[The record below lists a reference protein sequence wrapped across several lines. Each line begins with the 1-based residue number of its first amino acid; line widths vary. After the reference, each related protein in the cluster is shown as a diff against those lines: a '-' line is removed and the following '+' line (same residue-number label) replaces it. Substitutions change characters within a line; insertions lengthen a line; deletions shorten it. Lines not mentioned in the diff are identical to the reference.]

1 MNAFETN
8 LTADWKKKEDEE
20 KGEVEKKE
28 EESDNS
34 GGGRVREWDD
44 FIFIFVLL
52 FWIDMCSNVAD
63 IFLATRETRFHIFLL
78 FWIDM

>member
-8 LTADWKKKEDEE
+8 LTADWKKKTDEE

-34 GGGRVREWDD
+34 GGGRVRECDD
-44 FIFIFVLL
+44 FIFSFLL
-52 FWIDMCSNVAD
+52 CFSGLICVVVAD
-63 IFLATRETRFHIFLL
+63 IFLGEGERRFHIFSLL
-78 FWIDM
+78 D

>member
-8 LTADWKKKEDEE
+8 LTADWKKKTDEE

-52 FWIDMCSNVAD
+52 FWIDM
-63 IFLATRETRFHIFLL
+63 
-78 FWIDM
+78 